1 MIKSNLIIGAV
12 FAALVLVPALGQAQ
26 AVRGDVLTVALAN
39 DPPTLDP
46 VTNTNNMVAMVSQN
60 VFETLY
66 TYDAKWNIV
75 PMLASALP
83 TFADGGKTVT
93 IPLRSG
99 VIFHNGKT
107 MTADDVVASLERW
120 LKLSPR
126 LGKPTAVVTES
137 VAATGPLTIQM
148 KLKQPYAPLEHM
160 LAFFSAPAAIMPAD
174 IARAAPSGP
183 ITDLTQLIGT
193 GPYRFIE
200 RRVDQ
205 YIRLEKFDKYSAL
218 TTPASGMAGKREA
231 LASEVR
237 FIPVPNATT
246 RMQSVL
252 SGQYLVA
259 DALSTES
266 YNEVKANP
274 NVTPQ
279 VVENGGL
286 ILGAL
291 NMKQGITTNLKIR
304 QAVLAA
310 MDTESMMLAGFGS
323 KQFYSASSSYY
334 PEGTPFH
341 SKAGAELYGQ
351 KNVQKAKQLLA
362 EAGYKGEPFRILT
375 GTQYDFVY
383 KAVLVFAENLR
394 AAGINVKVE
403 VMDWAAMLEKR
414 YDPAI
419 WECFFTLA
427 QFVPEPNLIVTL
439 SPAYAGWWDTDT
451 KKAAL
456 EKLNTAIDPAQ
467 RVAAWHDIQRL
478 TYDEAA
484 TLIAG
489 TYFGFR
495 AYSNKVS
502 GVENLI
508 QSPFWNVSVK
518 P

>member
-1 MIKSNLIIGAV
+1 MNKSRPIIGAIL
-12 FAALVLVPALGQAQ
+12 AALLLVPALGQAQ
-26 AVRGDVLTVALAN
+26 AVRGDVLTVALPN

-46 VTNTNNMVAMVSQN
+46 VPNTNNMVAMVSQN

-66 TYDAKWNIV
+66 TYDAKWNVV
-75 PMLASALP
+75 PMLASAPP

-99 VIFHNGKT
+99 VLFQNGKT

-137 VAATGPLTIQM
+137 VTATGPLTVQI
-148 KLKQPYAPLEHM
+148 KLKQPYAPLDHM
-160 LAFFSAPAAIMPAD
+160 LAFFSSPAAIMPAE
-174 IARAAPSGP
+174 IAKASMAGP

-200 RRVDQ
+200 RKMDQ

-218 TTPASGMAGKREA
+218 STPASGLAGKREA

-237 FIPVPNATT
+237 FIPVPNPTT

-266 YNEVKANP
+266 YNEVKANA

-279 VVENGGL
+279 VIESGGL
-286 ILGAL
+286 ILGVL
-291 NMKQGITTNLKIR
+291 NMKQGITTNPKIR
-304 QAVLAA
+304 KAVQAA
-310 MDTESMMLAGFGS
+310 MDPESMMLAGLGS
-323 KQFYSASSSYY
+323 KQFYATSSSFY

-351 KNVQKAKQLLA
+351 KNPVKAKQLLA

-375 GTQYDFVY
+375 GTQYDFIY

-414 YDPAI
+414 YDPSI
-419 WECFFTLA
+419 WECFFTLV
-427 QFVPEPNLIVTL
+427 QSVPEPGLIVTL
-439 SPAYAGWWDTDT
+439 SPAYAGWWDTDA
-451 KKAAL
+451 KRAAL
-456 EKLNTAIDPAQ
+456 EKFNTIIDPAQ
-467 RVAAWHDIQRL
+467 RVAAWHEVQRL
-478 TYDEAA
+478 THEDAA

-489 TYFGFR
+489 SYAGFR
-495 AYSNKVS
+495 AYSKKVS
-502 GVENLI
+502 GVESLI